1 MVLIMKFL
9 IVLVIAIFAFG
20 CGNNAAPVQNTNT
33 ASQPQ
38 RAEKLQSTTVHT
50 TEGQATPP
58 VVNETAATAADNAKG
73 GKFSA
78 GGNPID
84 TTELDKAVTD
94 AEKALKAKPKD
105 AAAKETTANAYFN
118 RGFALTEARQ
128 YASALGDYRRALKL
142 VPDHEESIKWQK
154 QIIGIY
160 SMMKKEYPK
169 PGEEPPP
176 LLFKK

>member
-1 MVLIMKFL
+1 MKY
-9 IVLVIAIFAFG
+9 LVVIGSSLLFIA
-20 CGNNAAPVQNTNT
+20 CGNSTASVQNTNT
-33 ASQPQ
+33 SSQPQ

-58 VVNETAATAADNAKG
+58 VVNEGAAAAADSAKG

-84 TTELDKAVTD
+84 TTEFDKAVAD
-94 AEKALKAKPKD
+94 AEKALRAKPKD
-105 AAAKETTANAYFN
+105 ANAKETAVTAYFK

-128 YASALGDYRRALKL
+128 YAAALGDYRKALKID
-142 VPDHEESIKWQK
+142 PAHEESLTWQK

-160 SMMKKEYPK
+160 EMMKKEYPK

-176 LLFKK
+176 LPWKAEK

>member
-1 MVLIMKFL
+1 MKL
-9 IVLVIAIFAFG
+9 LLVLVIAIFIFA
-20 CGNNAAPVQNTNT
+20 CGNNTATVQNTNT

-58 VVNETAATAADNAKG
+58 VVNEDAASAADSAKG

-84 TTELDKAVTD
+84 TTEFDKAVAN
-94 AEKALKAKPKD
+94 AEKALKTKPKD
-105 AAAKETTANAYFN
+105 AAAKEAAVNAYFK

-128 YASALGDYRRALKL
+128 YASALGDYRKALKL
-142 VPDHEESIKWQK
+142 DPTHEESLTWQK

-160 SMMKKEYPK
+160 EMMKKEYPK
-169 PGEEPPP
+169 PGEEPDP
-176 LLFKK
+176 LPFKKEG

>member
-1 MVLIMKFL
+1 MKFL
-9 IVLVIAIFAFG
+9 IILVITIFTFG
-20 CGNNAAPVQNTNT
+20 CGNNAATVQNSNT

-58 VVNETAATAADNAKG
+58 VVNENAATAADSAKG
-73 GKFSA
+73 GKFSQ

-84 TTELDKAVTD
+84 LTEFNKAI
-94 AEKALKAKPKD
+94 ALMEKANKEGPKD
-105 AAAKETTANAYFN
+105 VKTRAELAQAYFE

-128 YASALGDYRRALKL
+128 YAAALKDYRSALKL
-142 VPDHEESIKWQK
+142 VPDHAESIKWEK

-160 SMMKKEYPK
+160 EMMKKEYPK
-169 PGEEPPP
+169 PGEEPDP
-176 LLFKK
+176 LPWKS

>member
-1 MVLIMKFL
+1 MKFFV
-9 IVLVIAIFAFG
+9 IISIAIFAFG
-20 CGNNAAPVQNTNT
+20 CGNSAAPVQNTNA

-50 TEGQATPP
+50 TEGQSTPP
-58 VVNETAATAADNAKG
+58 AAETVTAADADAAKG

-84 TTELDKAVTD
+84 TAEFDKAVAD
-94 AEKALKAKPKD
+94 AEKALKAKPQDASAKK
-105 AAAKETTANAYFN
+105 AAADAYFD

-142 VPDHEESIKWQK
+142 VPDHKESIKWQK

-160 SMMKKEYPK
+160 EMMKKEYPK

-176 LLFKK
+176 LPWKAEK

>member
-1 MVLIMKFL
+1 MKYLVVIGSSFL
-9 IVLVIAIFAFG
+9 FIA
-20 CGNNAAPVQNTNT
+20 CGNSAAPIQNTNT

-38 RAEKLQSTTVHT
+38 RAEKLQSTTLHT
-50 TEGQATPP
+50 TEGQATPAG
-58 VVNETAATAADNAKG
+58 VNETAAAAADSAKG

-84 TTELDKAVTD
+84 TTEFDKAVSA
-94 AEKALKAKPKD
+94 AEKALKTKPQHTSSKEV
-105 AAAKETTANAYFN
+105 AAEAYFK

-128 YASALGDYRRALKL
+128 YAAALKDYRSALKL

-160 SMMKKEYPK
+160 EMMKKEYPK
-169 PGEEPPP
+169 PGEEPSP
-176 LLFKK
+176 LPFSK